1 MTNDTVCNDRHQMHW
16 GILIGVA
23 VGMLNAMIMQT
34 MLSTSMS
41 TICAEFQSEISYS
54 WVYSGYVL
62 ASTMT
67 MPLFGGICDRF
78 GGKKNFV
85 LGYLIFMGGTLLGW
99 ASPNMLTL
107 IISRVVMGVGSGI
120 TVPAIYGIIGEYF
133 IRETYKIVFAVLAL
147 ITVVG
152 KGMGSIWGSYFVTS
166 SSWRNGFLTLLP
178 LEILAMILIL
188 VFVTGTASI
197 DHDTVLDVKGALLL
211 SLSICCLL
219 LGFDRMSEHII
230 YVIFIA
236 GGAVLLAGILWW
248 ESKKDNGI
256 IPCEIKENPMLRR
269 LILQVFFLGLCI
281 NVAIAYVPTALQ
293 ASLGMTVKAS
303 GICQVLY
310 ILGSGIGSVLGT
322 GMKGK
327 GTKPVWIGWLIVI
340 LGCCLSV
347 TGEAG
352 SRLAVYPGLLLTGLG
367 LGILGTVLLSSAVA
381 EAKEN
386 KATVSSLTHLT
397 RNTGASVGV
406 AIFGGALGS
415 RLDPL
420 GGGLMICGIIG
431 LALNAGKKTV

>member
-1 MTNDTVCNDRHQMHW
+1 
-16 GILIGVA
+16 
-23 VGMLNAMIMQT
+23 
-34 MLSTSMS
+34 
-41 TICAEFQSEISYS
+41 
-54 WVYSGYVL
+54 
-62 ASTMT
+62 
-67 MPLFGGICDRF
+67 
-78 GGKKNFV
+78 
-85 LGYLIFMGGTLLGW
+85 
-99 ASPNMLTL
+99 
-107 IISRVVMGVGSGI
+107 
-120 TVPAIYGIIGEYF
+120 
-133 IRETYKIVFAVLAL
+133 
-147 ITVVG
+147 
-152 KGMGSIWGSYFVTS
+152 
-166 SSWRNGFLTLLP
+166 
-178 LEILAMILIL
+178 
-188 VFVTGTASI
+188 
-197 DHDTVLDVKGALLL
+197 
-211 SLSICCLL
+211 
-219 LGFDRMSEHII
+219 
-230 YVIFIA
+230 
-236 GGAVLLAGILWW
+236 
-248 ESKKDNGI
+248 
-256 IPCEIKENPMLRR
+256 MLRR

-293 ASLGMTVKAS
+293 ASLGMTVKVS

-420 GGGLMICGIIG
+420 GGCLMSFGIIG